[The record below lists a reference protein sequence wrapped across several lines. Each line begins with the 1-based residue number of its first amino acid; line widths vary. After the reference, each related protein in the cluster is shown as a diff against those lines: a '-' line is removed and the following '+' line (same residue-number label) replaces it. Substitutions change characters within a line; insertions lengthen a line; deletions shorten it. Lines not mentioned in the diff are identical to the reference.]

1 MPFSLLLMLGMPG
14 VLALLAPGMRD
25 DAPTFAM
32 AVEFGRITF
41 PYLLFISLASLYGGV
56 LNSIDRFAH
65 VAATPILLNLAL
77 IGAVLGLTPL
87 LPNSGYA
94 ASIGVAIAG
103 LLQWLWLLIA
113 CARDGVEHEAGAA
126 ALDRAGARLVRLATP
141 VAIGG
146 GVQQISTMLDVV
158 WASLLP
164 VGTISALY
172 YADRIAQL
180 PLGVV
185 GIAIGTALLPL
196 LARQLRAGQTQSAM
210 ANQNRAIEFGLL
222 FSLPAALALWLLAD
236 PMIRVLFEH
245 GRFGPDDT
253 LRTASALAAYAVGL
267 PAFVLVK
274 ALTPGFFA
282 REDTRTP
289 LYIAIAAIVV
299 NIVLNIVFL
308 YGTTLAQVGIALA
321 SSLSGW
327 LNAVLLA
334 VVLRRR
340 GHWVPDERLVSRS
353 LRMVGATVGM
363 GAACCGWRLPGWRS
377 PWRTPTSRASS
388 PCLASAPWAPSSTP
402 RWARSWA
409 SSNCRSCAS
418 CCAASPASRHSTQAN
433 NRDAGP
439 QRPVR
444 RGHHQHAIVV
454 GRRHRLAVVVAQ
466 HGARLGDQLLT
477 LETPRRREVAALG
490 GDGMRHLDDPLLG
503 RRRLLPAGRQ
513 VAPPRRFRS
522 RRGSAPSRPWR
533 PSPRRPANAG
543 RSRSAARSS
552 GSWDR
557 RSRHSRACACRR
569 RGRRRG

>member
-1 MPFSLLLMLGMPG
+1 MSLGRAVATVGGFTLLSRLVGFVRDVVLSAVLGSGAIADAFIVAFKLPNFFRRLFAEGAFSAAFVPLFSRELQDHGRAEALAFARQAHAALLLVLVPFSIVLMLAMPW
-14 VLALLAPGMRD
+14 VLTLLAPGLRD

-32 AVEFGRITF
+32 AVEFGRIAF

-87 LPNSGYA
+87 LPNAGYA
-94 ASIGVAIAG
+94 ASIGFAIAG

-113 CARDGVEHEAGAA
+113 CARDDVGMKLVRPRWTA
-126 ALDRAGARLVRLATP
+126 RVARLVKLATP

-196 LARQLRAGQTQSAM
+196 LARQLRAGQAESAM

-222 FSLPAALALWLLAD
+222 LSLPAAVALWLLSD
-236 PMIRVLFEH
+236 PIIRVLFER

-253 LRTASALAAYAVGL
+253 VRTASALAAFVIGL

-289 LYIAIAAIVV
+289 LYIAIVAIVV
-299 NIVLNIVFL
+299 NVALNVFFL
-308 YGTTLAQVGIALA
+308 YGTNLAQVGIALA
-321 SSLSGW
+321 TSLSGW
-327 LNAVLLA
+327 LNAAMLA

-340 GHWVPDERLVSRS
+340 DHWIADRRLLSRS
-353 LRMVGATVGM
+353 WRMLAATAGM
-363 GAACCGWRLPGWRS
+363 G
-377 PWRTPTSRASS
+377 
-388 PCLASAPWAPSSTP
+388 
-402 RWARSWA
+402 
-409 SSNCRSCAS
+409 
-418 CCAASPASRHSTQAN
+418 
-433 NRDAGP
+433 
-439 QRPVR
+439 
-444 RGHHQHAIVV
+444 VV
-454 GRRHRLAVVVAQ
+454 LWMALAVLDPVL
-466 HGARLGDQLLT
+466 ARANVKG
-477 LETPRRREVAALG
+477 VAALLGVCALG
-490 GDGMRHLDDPLLG
+490 GAVYAALGALLGIVRLSELRFVMRRQPGLKADDPG
-503 RRRLLPAGRQ
+503 EQ
-513 VAPPRRFRS
+513 S
-522 RRGSAPSRPWR
+522 
-533 PSPRRPANAG
+533 
-543 RSRSAARSS
+543 
-552 GSWDR
+552 
-557 RSRHSRACACRR
+557 
-569 RGRRRG
+569 

>member
-1 MPFSLLLMLGMPG
+1 MSLGRAVATVGGFTLVSRIVGFVRDVVLSAVLGSGAVADAFFVAFKLPNFFRRLFAEGAFSAAFVPLFSRELQDGGRAEALAFARQAQAALLLVLVPFSIVLIVAMPW
-14 VLALLAPGMRD
+14 VLTLLAPGMRD

-32 AVEFGRITF
+32 AVEFGRIAF

-65 VAATPILLNLAL
+65 VAATPILLNLTL

-103 LLQWLWLLIA
+103 LLQWLWLLVA
-113 CARDGVEHEAGAA
+113 CARDDVAMSLVRPRWTA
-126 ALDRAGARLVRLATP
+126 RVARLVKLATP

-146 GVQQISTMLDVV
+146 GAQQIGTMLDVV

-172 YADRIAQL
+172 YADRVAQL

-196 LARQLRAGQTQSAM
+196 LARQLRAGQTESAM

-222 FSLPAALALWLLAD
+222 FSLPAAVALWLLSD
-236 PMIRVLFEH
+236 PIIRVLFER

-253 LRTASALAAYAVGL
+253 LRTASALAAFVVGL

-289 LYIAIAAIVV
+289 LYIAMFVIIVNV
-299 NIVLNIVFL
+299 ALNVFFL

-321 SSLSGW
+321 TSLSGW
-327 LNAVLLA
+327 LNAAMLA

-340 GHWVPDERLVSRS
+340 DHWIADHRLMSRS
-353 LRMVGATVGM
+353 WRMLAATIGM
-363 GAACCGWRLPGWRS
+363 GAAIW
-377 PWRTPTSRASS
+377 
-388 PCLASAPWAPSSTP
+388 
-402 RWARSWA
+402 
-409 SSNCRSCAS
+409 
-418 CCAASPASRHSTQAN
+418 
-433 NRDAGP
+433 
-439 QRPVR
+439 
-444 RGHHQHAIVV
+444 
-454 GRRHRLAVVVAQ
+454 
-466 HGARLGDQLLT
+466 GARMA
-477 LETPRRREVAALG
+477 LEPVLAHANVRGVAALLG
-490 GDGMRHLDDPLLG
+490 VCVLGTVVYAALGALLG
-503 RRRLLPAGRQ
+503 VVRLAELRSVMRRQPGL
-513 VAPPRRFRS
+513 
-522 RRGSAPSRPWR
+522 
-533 PSPRRPANAG
+533 
-543 RSRSAARSS
+543 RSA
-552 GSWDR
+552 DPDEQP
-557 RSRHSRACACRR
+557 
-569 RGRRRG
+569 

>member
-1 MPFSLLLMLGMPG
+1 MTLGRAVATVGGFTLLSRIVGFVRDVVLSAVLGSGAVADAFFVAFKLPNFFRRLFAEGAFSAAFVPLFSRELQDHGRAEALAFARQAHAALLLVLVPFSIVLMLGMPW
-14 VLALLAPGMRD
+14 VLALLAPGLRD

-32 AVEFGRITF
+32 AVEFGRIAF

-103 LLQWLWLLIA
+103 LLQWLWLLVA
-113 CARDGVEHEAGAA
+113 CARDDVAMTLVRPRWTA
-126 ALDRAGARLVRLATP
+126 RVSRLVRLATP

-196 LARQLRAGQTQSAM
+196 LARQLRAGEAGSAM

-222 FSLPAALALWLLAD
+222 LSLPAAVALWLLAD
-236 PMIRVLFEH
+236 PIIRVLFER
-245 GRFGPDDT
+245 GQFGPQDT
-253 LRTASALAAYAVGL
+253 WRTAGALAAFAVGL

-289 LYIAIAAIVV
+289 LYIAIVAIVV
-299 NIVLNIVFL
+299 NVALNLAFL
-308 YGTTLAQVGIALA
+308 YGTSLAHVGIALA
-321 SSLSGW
+321 TSLSGW
-327 LNAVLLA
+327 LNAAMLGG
-334 VVLRRR
+334 VLRRR
-340 GHWVPDERLVSRS
+340 DHLIADARLKSRA
-353 LRMVGATVGM
+353 LRMLAATVGM
-363 GAACCGWRLPGWRS
+363 AVALWVALVL
-377 PWRTPTSRASS
+377 
-388 PCLASAPWAPSSTP
+388 LA
-402 RWARSWA
+402 
-409 SSNCRSCAS
+409 
-418 CCAASPASRHSTQAN
+418 
-433 NRDAGP
+433 
-439 QRPVR
+439 
-444 RGHHQHAIVV
+444 
-454 GRRHRLAVVVAQ
+454 
-466 HGARLGDQLLT
+466 
-477 LETPRRREVAALG
+477 
-490 GDGMRHLDDPLLG
+490 PLLAPATVKG
-503 RRRLLPAGRQ
+503 ALALLGVCVLGTVVYAVLGAMLGIVRLSELRFVMRRQPGL
-513 VAPPRRFRS
+513 RS
-522 RRGSAPSRPWR
+522 IDPSEQP
-533 PSPRRPANAG
+533 
-543 RSRSAARSS
+543 
-552 GSWDR
+552 
-557 RSRHSRACACRR
+557 
-569 RGRRRG
+569 

>member
-1 MPFSLLLMLGMPG
+1 MSLGRAVATVGGFTLLSRVVGFIRDIVLSAVLGSGAVADAFFVAFKLPNFFRRLFAEGAFSAAFVPLFSRELQGHGRDAALAFARQAHAGLLLVLVPFSVLLMLGMPG
-14 VLALLAPGMRD
+14 VLALLAPGMREN
-25 DAPTFAM
+25 APVFAM

-113 CARDGVEHEAGAA
+113 CARDGVSMRLVRPRWTE
-126 ALDRAGARLVRLATP
+126 RVARLVRLATP

-196 LARQLRAGQTQSAM
+196 LARQLRAGQAQSAM
-210 ANQNRAIEFGLL
+210 ANQNRAIEFGLML
-222 FSLPAALALWLLAD
+222 SLPAALALWLLAD
-236 PMIRVLFEH
+236 PLIRTLFER

-253 LRTASALAAYAVGL
+253 LRTASALAAFAVGL

-289 LYIAIAAIVV
+289 LYIATTAIVV
-299 NIVLNIVFL
+299 NIALNIVFL

-327 LNAVLLA
+327 LNAGMLA
-334 VVLRRR
+334 IVLRRR
-340 GHWVPDERLVSRS
+340 EQWVPDERLVSRS
-353 LRMVGATVGM
+353 IRMVGATVGM
-363 GAACCGWRLPGWRS
+363 GLALWRALVW
-377 PWRTPTSRASS
+377 
-388 PCLASAPWAPSSTP
+388 LAQPLA
-402 RWARSWA
+402 
-409 SSNCRSCAS
+409 
-418 CCAASPASRHSTQAN
+418 HAN
-433 NRDAGP
+433 F
-439 QRPVR
+439 
-444 RGHHQHAIVV
+444 
-454 GRRHRLAVVVAQ
+454 
-466 HGARLGDQLLT
+466 LGV
-477 LETPRRREVAALG
+477 VAALSVCVLG
-490 GDGMRHLDDPLLG
+490 AVVYAALGALLG
-503 RRRLLPAGRQ
+503 VVKLSELRFVMRRQPGL
-513 VAPPRRFRS
+513 
-522 RRGSAPSRPWR
+522 
-533 PSPRRPANAG
+533 
-543 RSRSAARSS
+543 SS
-552 GSWDR
+552 IDPGEQP
-557 RSRHSRACACRR
+557 
-569 RGRRRG
+569 